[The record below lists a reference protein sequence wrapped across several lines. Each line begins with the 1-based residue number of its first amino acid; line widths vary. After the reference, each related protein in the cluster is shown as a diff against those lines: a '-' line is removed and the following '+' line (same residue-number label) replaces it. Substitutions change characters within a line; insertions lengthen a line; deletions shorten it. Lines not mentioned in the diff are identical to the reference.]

1 MGNFTNRLKVAIA
14 ALLLGLSA
22 VVNAEDLEIVIG
34 KIASGTTQSYDAGC
48 MTSGAKRRVYFRSN
62 GPDNT

>member
-34 KIASGTTQSYDAGC
+34 KIASGTT
-48 MTSGAKRRVYFRSN
+48 
-62 GPDNT
+62 